1 MIKRLFDFIFSLIG
15 LIVLFPVFILITFL
29 IKIFSPGPIFYKAK
43 RIGKN
48 GKIFEMYKFRTM
60 VPNADKIG
68 GPSTAGDDSRL
79 TKIGKFL
86 RKFQLDELPQ
96 LINILKGEMSLVGP
110 RPEVPFYVDMMTKE
124 EKDIILSVKPGLT
137 DFASLWDFHEEEI
150 LKGSSDPEKIYQEK
164 IWPEKKRLQIKYIRE
179 RSFWTDIKIILKTI
193 IKIFYDK

>member
-1 MIKRLFDFIFSLIG
+1 MIKRLFDFVFSLIG
-15 LIVLFPVFILITFL
+15 LVVLFPVFILIAFL
-29 IKIFSPGPIFYKAK
+29 IKIFSPGPVFYKAK
-43 RIGKN
+43 RVGKN

-60 VPNADKIG
+60 VTNADKIG
-68 GPSTAGDDSRL
+68 GPSTAGDDPRL

-96 LINILKGEMSLVGP
+96 LINILKGEMSFVGP
-110 RPEVPFYVDMMTKE
+110 RPEVPFYVNMMTKE

-150 LKGSSDPEKIYQEK
+150 LKGSPDPEKTYQEK